1 MTDCLRLGTLSGSSL
16 KVIAIVSMTIDHL
29 ALYILGGD
37 DPASAPV
44 IYPI

>member
-1 MTDCLRLGTLSGSSL
+1 MTDCLRLGVLSGSSL

-37 DPASAPV
+37 DPEGAIS
-44 IYPI
+44 